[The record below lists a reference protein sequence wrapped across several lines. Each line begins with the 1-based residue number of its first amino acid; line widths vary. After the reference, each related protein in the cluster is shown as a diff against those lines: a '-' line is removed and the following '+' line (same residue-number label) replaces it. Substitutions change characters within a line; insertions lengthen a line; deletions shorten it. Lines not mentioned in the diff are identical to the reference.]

1 MKSIV
6 ESSIKNAKKDIDLR
20 LLIET
25 KVKATKFINE
35 VINVKSKMEQLLSKN
50 DYDKINGIIKLMKN
64 EIKKI
69 IKKRLMN

>member
-25 KVKATKFINE
+25 KVKYKFINE